1 MARTHSRQKVEHMN
15 NSYSSAIHH
24 GLQPGDRVLTHK
36 SLWGIIKHHSLYV
49 GMDADWNAWVIENV
63 VGEGVR
69 WTRLDDL
76 ISRNGAIT
84 GIERFYG
91 SEAQRNASINKALAR
106 IGLPY
111 DVLSYNCEH
120 FVNDVLYDQRK
131 SQQVE
136 VFGGLAALLL
146 AVVVVRNL

>member
-1 MARTHSRQKVEHMN
+1 MN
-15 NSYSSAIHH
+15 NSYSRAVHR

-36 SLWGIIKHHSLYV
+36 SFFGIVQHHSLYV
-49 GMDADWNAWVIENV
+49 GMDTDWNAWVIENV

-76 ISRNGAIT
+76 IQRNGAIS
-84 GIERFYG
+84 GIERFFG
-91 SEAQRNASINKALAR
+91 SEVQRSASVNRALAR

-120 FVNDVLYDQRK
+120 FVNEVLHGQRK
-131 SQQVE
+131 SKQVE

-146 AVVVVRNL
+146 AVVVVRSL

>member
-1 MARTHSRQKVEHMN
+1 
-15 NSYSSAIHH
+15 
-24 GLQPGDRVLTHK
+24 
-36 SLWGIIKHHSLYV
+36 
-49 GMDADWNAWVIENV
+49 MDSDWNAWVIENV

-76 ISRNGAIT
+76 IQRNGAIS

-91 SEAQRNASINKALAR
+91 TEAQRNASVSRALAR

-111 DVLSYNCEH
+111 DALSYNCEH
-120 FVNDVLYDQRK
+120 FVNEVLHGQRR
-131 SQQVE
+131 SRQVE

-146 AVVVVRNL
+146 VIVIARSA